1 VANDMLQE
9 TFITVFE
16 KLETYKGQGEFKGWM
31 RRVAVNVALGQI
43 RKEGRRKDS
52 QRMEEHHES
61 SIVDVELL
69 QEIDLKELTGYIQ
82 ALSEGRRQVFNA
94 YFIEGYSHKEIAEM
108 MGISE
113 GTSKSQLYD
122 AKRELRKAIEQNYAV
137 AKKKIK

>member
-1 VANDMLQE
+1 
-9 TFITVFE
+9 
-16 KLETYKGQGEFKGWM
+16 
-31 RRVAVNVALGQI
+31 
-43 RKEGRRKDS
+43 
-52 QRMEEHHES
+52 MEEHHES